1 MVHCRSN
8 PPITLSM
15 KSYMAA
21 EDSDTGIKIYLREIG
36 QIPLLTPDQEIELA
50 AKIKKGDREARAL
63 MIRSNLRLVVKI
75 AHDYANLGLP
85 LLDLISEGNI
95 GLMKAVERFDPAKGG
110 KLSTYAA
117 WWIKQS
123 IKRALANQSKTIRLP
138 VHLVDKISKMRRV
151 SLQMSEEL
159 GREPTDDELGEEIGI
174 AAGKVSQLKTVSI
187 RPASLDAPISDDD
200 STEFGEIVGDE
211 EAMTPFELLR
221 DKNLRNEVGG
231 LLEVL
236 DDRER
241 KIIFSRFGL
250 DGGKPKTLEE
260 VGKKFGVTRERIR
273 QLQNIALSKLHG
285 VHQRIACAQVADNH
299 QIVARRSQS
308 RVAQIFLGYFD
319 GGVRIIR
326 KFYPRRIRPPTKREL
341 ASHFLARS
349 EGKNRGVFRT
359 QIRSITS
366 HCAVPGKHDDPR
378 SRERVCQHDRRC
390 DSFLSHIF
398 QHSCFGVTGATAALD
413 A

>member
-1 MVHCRSN
+1 
-8 PPITLSM
+8 
-15 KSYMAA
+15 MAA

-36 QIPLLTPDQEIELA
+36 QIPLLTPQQEIELA
-50 AKIKKGDREARAL
+50 AKIKRGDKEARAL

-123 IKRALANQSKTIRLP
+123 IKRALANQSKTIRVP
-138 VHLVDKISKMRRV
+138 VHLADKLAKMRRV
-151 SLQMSEEL
+151 SLQMSDEL
-159 GREPTDDELGEEIGI
+159 GDELGEEIGI

-273 QLQNIALSKLHG
+273 QLQNIALSKL
-285 VHQRIACAQVADNH
+285 
-299 QIVARRSQS
+299 RR
-308 RVAQIFLGYFD
+308 ALA
-319 GGVRIIR
+319 
-326 KFYPRRIRPPTKREL
+326 KKERPIDIDLEMPVE
-341 ASHFLARS
+341 A
-349 EGKNRGVFRT
+349 
-359 QIRSITS
+359 
-366 HCAVPGKHDDPR
+366 
-378 SRERVCQHDRRC
+378 
-390 DSFLSHIF
+390 
-398 QHSCFGVTGATAALD
+398 
-413 A
+413 